1 MKTDLHVREIAEPVV
16 EWNPTAP
23 VGDRTPTMPAA
34 SMSPYPVERTVPL
47 VGTLALGALRISM
60 GFIFLWSFLDKA
72 LALGFSTGRSPETGA
87 IDFFGP
93 DAWINGGS
101 PTDGAILFGA
111 KGPFADLYANLAGL
125 AWVEWVYMLSMLLI
139 GTALILG
146 VATRIAAIG
155 GIAWMAI
162 FYTLTAIWPEH
173 NPFVDDHV
181 IQALVL
187 VVIAAFG
194 AGRYLGLGER
204 WERTALVKR
213 YPVLK

>member
-1 MKTDLHVREIAEPVV
+1 METSLKEMELK
-16 EWNPTAP
+16 AP
-23 VGDRTPTMPAA
+23 VEVTTNGHTPEVVGLETPIVR
-34 SMSPYPVERTVPL
+34 PQVEQSGGRIKGAV
-47 VGTLALGALRISM
+47 ALGVLRISL
-60 GFIFLWSFLDKA
+60 GFVFLWSFLDKA
-72 LALGFSTGRSPETGA
+72 FALGFSTGRNPDTGA

-146 VATRIAAIG
+146 VATRLAAIG
-155 GIAWMAI
+155 GIIWLGV

-173 NPFVDDHV
+173 NPFVDEHIV
-181 IQALVL
+181 YAIAL
-187 VVIAAFG
+187 VVIAMLG

-204 WERTALVKR
+204 WEHTALVKR
-213 YPVLK
+213 FPVLK

>member
-1 MKTDLHVREIAEPVV
+1 METSLLEKELK
-16 EWNPTAP
+16 
-23 VGDRTPTMPAA
+23 M
-34 SMSPYPVERTVPL
+34 PVEVTTNGHTPEVVDVKTPIVRPGVEPSGGRIRGA
-47 VGTLALGALRISM
+47 VALGALRISL
-60 GFIFLWSFLDKA
+60 GFVFLWSFLDKA
-72 LALGFSTGRSPETGA
+72 FALGFSTGRNPETGA

-125 AWVEWVYMLSMLLI
+125 AWVEWVCMLSMLLI

-146 VATRIAAIG
+146 VATRLAAIG

-173 NPFVDDHV
+173 NPFVDEHV
-181 IQALVL
+181 VYAIALVL
-187 VVIAAFG
+187 IATVE

-204 WERTALVKR
+204 WERTPLVKR
-213 YPVLK
+213 FPGLK

>member
-1 MKTDLHVREIAEPVV
+1 METPLLDKELKVPVQVTTNGHTPEVVGVMTPIVRPEVEPSGGRIKGAV
-16 EWNPTAP
+16 
-23 VGDRTPTMPAA
+23 
-34 SMSPYPVERTVPL
+34 
-47 VGTLALGALRISM
+47 ALGLLRISL
-60 GFIFLWSFLDKA
+60 GFVFLWSFLDKTF
-72 LALGFSTGRSPETGA
+72 ALGFSTGRNPDTGV

-146 VATRIAAIG
+146 VATRLAAIG
-155 GIAWMAI
+155 GIIWMGV

-173 NPFVDDHV
+173 NPFVDEHV
-181 IQALVL
+181 V
-187 VVIAAFG
+187 
-194 AGRYLGLGER
+194 
-204 WERTALVKR
+204 
-213 YPVLK
+213 

>member
-1 MKTDLHVREIAEPVV
+1 METILEGTKAPVV
-16 EWNPTAP
+16 TGNGHA
-23 VGDRTPTMPAA
+23 PAA
-34 SMSPYPVERTVPL
+34 ELEAPIVRPAVPIERHEGPIR
-47 VGTLALGALRISM
+47 GAVAIGLLRISL
-60 GFIFLWSFLDKA
+60 GFVFLWTFLDKA
-72 LALGFSTGRSPETGA
+72 FALGFSTGRDAETGA

-146 VATRIAAIG
+146 IATRLAAIG
-155 GIAWMAI
+155 GIIWLGI

-181 IQALVL
+181 IYALVL
-187 VVIAAFG
+187 FVLAAVG
-194 AGRYLGLGER
+194 AGRYLGFGAW
-204 WERTALVKR
+204 WERTALVQR
-213 YPVLK
+213 LPFLK